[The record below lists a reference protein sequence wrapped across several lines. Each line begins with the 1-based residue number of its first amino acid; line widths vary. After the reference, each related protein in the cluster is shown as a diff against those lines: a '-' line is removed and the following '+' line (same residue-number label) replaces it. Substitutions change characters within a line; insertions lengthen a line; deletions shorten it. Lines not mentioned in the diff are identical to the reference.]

1 MGDALTLQ
9 ANRTG
14 IGAWEPFWLGDP
26 GRQLYASLHRSAI
39 AGPRLGVLFA
49 APLFHEQP
57 RSRRLLAE
65 MASGFAAMGLP
76 SLRFDFFGTGDSG
89 GDSDQA
95 DFTSMC
101 ADLTLAAQALRAQA
115 QVQRIVVFAWRAAAL
130 PVARWIGEGGDPDL
144 VVLWEP
150 IIDGASWLAELQR
163 ADAAERNSASRY
175 RPDHAGAVPADE
187 RQLMGLAV
195 SPRLLSDIAG
205 ARLSGHAPTHAPTQ
219 GARYWAVLRP
229 VQSSPQQKPE
239 LALQRVFDLPV
250 DSPDLGSGLRMDS
263 GLFVGPSLKRTAEE
277 LAWALLEEG

>member
-1 MGDALTLQ
+1 MGDALTWQ
-9 ANRTG
+9 ANKTG
-14 IGAWEPFWLGDP
+14 IGVWEPFWLGDP
-26 GRQLYASLHRSAI
+26 ARQLYASLHRAAV

-89 GDSDQA
+89 GGSDQV

-101 ADLTLAAQALRAQA
+101 ADLTLAARALR
-115 QVQRIVVFAWRAAAL
+115 VETGVERVVVIAWRAAAL
-130 PVARWIGEGGDPDL
+130 PVARWIREGGDPAV

-150 IIDGASWLAELQR
+150 IADGAGWLADLQR

-175 RPDHAGAVPADE
+175 RPDHSGVVPADE

-195 SPRLLSDIAG
+195 SPRLLSDLAG
-205 ARLSGHAPTHAPTQ
+205 ARLSADAPTHAT
-219 GARYWAVLRP
+219 RYWAVLRP
-229 VQSSPQQKPE
+229 AGSPPAPKLGLE
-239 LALQRVFDLPV
+239 LQRVFDLPV
-250 DSPDLGSGLRMDS
+250 DSPALGSGLRMDS
-263 GLFVGPSLKRTAEE
+263 GLFVSPSLKRTAEE
-277 LAWALLEEG
+277 LGWALLEEG